1 VCSII
6 GRVSFVKLRTRPDL
20 TPLFGPLSPEE
31 QQRILDLL
39 LGVDERLTALAEAA
53 SLHVGVPY
61 KHTGLDLWTGAGDPD
76 ISGGPS
82 GDAGDIWFEI
92 QMPFDDSTGT
102 SYPPPPWIVDSRV
115 IVFCADPQQFEDP
128 PTHVLAGVVTEA
140 DTPTAAV
147 ETLAAHVDTLRLEIL
162 NRKASEFTA
171 SLHANLVAGEDAQ
184 RRT

>member
-1 VCSII
+1 
-6 GRVSFVKLRTRPDL
+6 VSFVKLHTRPDL
-20 TPLFGPLSPEE
+20 TPLFGPLPPGE

-61 KHTGLDLWTGAGDPD
+61 KHRGLDLWIGAGDPD

-102 SYPPPPWIVDSRV
+102 SCPPPPWIVDSRI
-115 IVFCADPQQFEDP
+115 IVFCVDPRRGEDP
-128 PTHVLAGVVTEA
+128 RTHVLGGVVTEA

-147 ETLAAHVDTLRLEIL
+147 ETLDDHVDILRAEIL
-162 NRKASEFTA
+162 DRKASEFTE
-171 SLHANLVAGEDAQ
+171 SLHANLVAGQKA
-184 RRT
+184 RGRA